1 MKEIT
6 DDSMLIEQYGEVKVR
21 LVEGSYENLKIT
33 TPEDIL
39 VAEKILEKNS

>member
-6 DDSMLIEQYGEVKVR
+6 DDSMLVERYGKVPVC
-21 LVEGSYENLKIT
+21 LVEGAYENLKIT